1 MCTILTIDRSFYDNN
16 KKEIMTQIYM
26 DNNTNDEGLALL
38 CIGPT
43 TRDDILIKSFDC
55 AQIVSTIESFFKN
68 NSKGRIFLHQRAA
81 TTQFV
86 GVSYCHAFDNRE
98 GTYYMH
104 NGIITNDGRK
114 AVDSFNLVKMGDTTI
129 ALYNRLKGL
138 RESFANVFVI
148 NTEAD
153 NYGIIRM
160 LNGSLHTDKLGNFS
174 TRTIG
179 EIKFPVS
186 QGYHKDFKL
195 YRKPIPQYSGYWSSK
210 DMYDV
215 WDDSHVSGGYSAWYA
230 RQYDKAMG
238 RRTVSSLIPAKTI
251 RR

>member
-1 MCTILTIDRSFYDNN
+1 MCTILTIDKAFYDLN
-16 KKEIMTQIYM
+16 KKEVISQVYM
-26 DNNTNDEGLALL
+26 DNASNDQGLALL

-43 TRDDILIKSFDC
+43 TRDDLVIKTFCCS
-55 AQIVSTIESFFKN
+55 QIVSSIDSFFKDN
-68 NSKGRIFLHQRAA
+68 DNGRIFLHQRAA
-81 TTQFV
+81 TTSFV

-104 NGIITNDGRK
+104 NGIISNDGRK

-138 RESFANVFVI
+138 KESFANIFVI
-148 NTEAD
+148 NTEED

-160 LNGSLHTDKLGNFS
+160 HNGALNTDKLGNFS

-195 YRKPIPQYSGYWSSK
+195 YRKPIQRDYWSSYG
-210 DMYDV
+210 YDV
-215 WDDSHVSGGYSAWYA
+215 WDDNHASGGYSAWYA

-238 RRTVSSLIPAKTI
+238 RRTVSTLVPAKTL